1 MLSRIRVTGKAKKRR
16 RKKQQQAATAAAE
29 KAVPGSDESC
39 PSNYDI
45 FDSHAAG
52 NADIME
58 SDDDDEGTSG
68 GAQSDIVHQGDDGN
82 DGGGGVVGEMT
93 GGYYTKFLFIKILL
107 CCLSK

>member
-16 RKKQQQAATAAAE
+16 RKKQQQAATSAAE
-29 KAVPGSDESC
+29 KVVPGPDESC
-39 PSNYDI
+39 PRNNDI

-58 SDDDDEGTSG
+58 SDDGEGTSG

-82 DGGGGVVGEMT
+82 GGGGGVVGEMT